1 MIDFFFDIDGTLL
14 PFGRPVPESASYAI
28 RHLRALGHRAFIA
41 TGRSVRE
48 VGDDIYSLGF
58 DGGVF
63 AGGAVAYIGGRKI
76 HERLFS
82 QDESDAVISFCRKR
96 GYSIL
101 VQTDEGTYMSQE
113 TFDLW
118 SSLLQEK
125 AGISVSLSGIAI
137 SPSFPPEARISKFLY
152 ISPDGR
158 IDEIRSSLGPRFSVI
173 DNTVGLPADLM
184 GEVVLSSISK
194 LTGIE
199 AIERESPERSFV
211 VAVGDGAN
219 DAEMI
224 EAADL
229 GIAMGNASQGLKNA
243 ADYVSSD
250 VCHDGILNAVLYS
263 IDYYIRN

>member
-82 QDESDAVISFCRKR
+82 QDESDAVISFCRER

-101 VQTDEGTYMSQE
+101 VQTDKGTYMSQE

-118 SSLLQEK
+118 SSLLRDK
-125 AGISVSLSGIAI
+125 AGISVSVSGLMQG
-137 SPSFPPEARISKFLY
+137 SPS
-152 ISPDGR
+152 
-158 IDEIRSSLGPRFSVI
+158 
-173 DNTVGLPADLM
+173 
-184 GEVVLSSISK
+184 SSISP
-194 LTGIE
+194 
-199 AIERESPERSFV
+199 R
-211 VAVGDGAN
+211 
-219 DAEMI
+219 
-224 EAADL
+224 
-229 GIAMGNASQGLKNA
+229 MGGSM
-243 ADYVSSD
+243 
-250 VCHDGILNAVLYS
+250 
-263 IDYYIRN
+263 R

>member
-1 MIDFFFDIDGTLL
+1 MIFVL
-14 PFGRPVPESASYAI
+14 PPESFRI
-28 RHLRALGHRAFIA
+28 C
-41 TGRSVRE
+41 RE
-48 VGDDIYSLGF
+48 
-58 DGGVF
+58 
-63 AGGAVAYIGGRKI
+63 
-76 HERLFS
+76 
-82 QDESDAVISFCRKR
+82 R

-118 SSLLQEK
+118 SSLLREK

-137 SPSFPPEARISKFLY
+137 SPSFPPDARISKFLY

-199 AIERESPERSFV
+199 AIGRKYAIVSRLWIIADKLWHV
-211 VAVGDGAN
+211 VWALDP
-219 DAEMI
+219 
-224 EAADL
+224 
-229 GIAMGNASQGLKNA
+229 S
-243 ADYVSSD
+243 
-250 VCHDGILNAVLYS
+250 AVLS
-263 IDYYIRN
+263 IPLHPWQQSCLGREPAELL